1 MPSKLFHVD
10 IAMLEAIHD
19 FGMELLVVCLYL
31 QVLEGEIAET
41 IYLVLFLGIEESLAL
56 TFAVAHHDMVGIGEG
71 RVLSALEVV
80 ELLPRGYEEEIPY
93 RTGDVLDGDVFVA
106 LRRIWA
112 HL

>member
-1 MPSKLFHVD
+1 
-10 IAMLEAIHD
+10 MLEAIHD

-41 IYLVLFLGIEESLAL
+41 IYLVLFLSIEESLAL

-80 ELLPRGYEEEIPY
+80 ELLPRSYEKEILH
-93 RTGDVLDGDVFVA
+93 RSLDILDGDVFVA
-106 LRRIWA
+106 LRRIRA
-112 HL
+112 HFQP

>member
-1 MPSKLFHVD
+1 
-10 IAMLEAIHD
+10 MLEAIHD

-41 IYLVLFLGIEESLAL
+41 IYLVLFLGIEECLAL

-80 ELLPRGYEEEIPY
+80 ELLPRGYEEEILNG
-93 RTGDVLDGDVFVA
+93 TCDILDGDVFVA
-106 LRRIWA
+106 LRRVRA
-112 HL
+112 HFKP